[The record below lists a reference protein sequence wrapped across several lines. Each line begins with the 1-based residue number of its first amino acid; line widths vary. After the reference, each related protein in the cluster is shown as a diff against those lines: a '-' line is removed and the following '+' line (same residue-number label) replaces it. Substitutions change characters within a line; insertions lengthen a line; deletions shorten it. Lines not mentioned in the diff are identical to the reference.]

1 MSPQPLDPVIL
12 RAARIRRGM
21 TQSEVARAVGVA
33 GGERVSKWE
42 LGTASPSASVRVR
55 LARILELEVEE
66 LLPSLGAAGLRRL
79 RVEAGLT
86 VRELAARGGVSVA
99 TIKRWES
106 GAGGSAV
113 RAPLERLAA
122 ALGVDVECVNEA
134 IEMSRTRDR

>member
-1 MSPQPLDPVIL
+1 MSPQPFDPVIL

-42 LGTASPSASVRVR
+42 LGAASPSASVRVR
-55 LARILELEVEE
+55 LARALGLELGD
-66 LLPSLGAAGLRRL
+66 LLPSTDVVDLRRL

-106 GAGGSAV
+106 GAGVSAV
-113 RAPLERLAA
+113 RAPLERLAV

>member
-86 VRELAARGGVSVA
+86 VIVGLRLSGLLCNVPGIFHQVELVLVYRNNWLEVQLVSV
-99 TIKRWES
+99 
-106 GAGGSAV
+106 
-113 RAPLERLAA
+113 
-122 ALGVDVECVNEA
+122 DY
-134 IEMSRTRDR
+134 DR